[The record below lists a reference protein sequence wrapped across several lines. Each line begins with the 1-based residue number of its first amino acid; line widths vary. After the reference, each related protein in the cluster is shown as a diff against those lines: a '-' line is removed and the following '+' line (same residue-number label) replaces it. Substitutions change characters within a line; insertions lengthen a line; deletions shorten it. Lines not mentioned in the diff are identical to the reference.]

1 MAEDL
6 QDHEG
11 EPLERIAIVG
21 MACRVPGAADVGAFW
36 RNLLG
41 GVESLHQADG
51 GPDAPEGYVPA
62 TGKLDGVEEFDAE
75 FFGIPPR
82 EAELMDPQHRLFL
95 EQCQAALDD
104 ANYGSGRPGERAGV
118 FGGCGFNAYMLLNLA
133 PHYSRG
139 QLLSEYPAALLH
151 GNDKDY
157 LTTRVAYRLGL
168 TGPAV
173 TVQTACSSSLVAV
186 AQACQSLLDYQ
197 SDFALAGGVSVKLP
211 QDWGYVYEAGGIQSA
226 DGHCRPFDADASGTV
241 FGSGVGVVA
250 LKRLSDALEHGD
262 RIHAV
267 ILGTGVNNDGAARA
281 GYTAPSVD
289 GQAEAIAAAYREAE
303 VSPLTVG
310 YVEAHGTG
318 TAVGDPIEIAALDTV
333 FGAEGATP
341 DSVLIGSVKS
351 NIGHLNAASGV
362 IGLVKSVLAVREGQ
376 LPPSLHYH
384 RRNPRVAE
392 KSAFAVNDRLR
403 AWPEQDGPRRAA
415 VSSFGVGGTNVH
427 LVLEQPPAEE
437 TSERHARRHQVLTV
451 SARTAPALEQ
461 ARAELLGVLA
471 EAGPG
476 DLPDIAHTL
485 QLGRRRHPLR
495 LSAVGATPEQAAAAL
510 AAAPAR
516 QAAEGSPVAFLFPGQ
531 GSQFRGMAADLLATE
546 PRFASVVRECVE
558 ILNPLLGV
566 DLLELLATPAPP
578 GTPDPL
584 TDTALAQPALFTVE
598 YALAQWWR
606 GIGVEP
612 SAMLGHSIG
621 EWVAACLAGV
631 FELPDALRLV
641 AARGRLMA
649 GLPSGAMLAV
659 ELSEAQAAALEGPEL
674 SLAAVNAPDRCVLSG
689 THEAIAAA
697 EARLAA
703 DGRSTQ
709 RLHTSHAF
717 HSAMLDPI
725 VEQFAEL
732 VAQVP
737 RKEPRIPFLSNVTG
751 TWIGAADATDPRY
764 WARQARGAVR
774 FADGLAALVTG
785 ERPALLEVGPGRSLG
800 RLVAQTAGP
809 GVAVA
814 QAMPHAKEEIP
825 SDAVLLAAAGRLW
838 EAGVALDW
846 TAFAAEEERRPTGLP
861 GYPFQRRRHWVEP
874 PAEVFGA
881 LPAAPAADP
890 ADAAA
895 PAPERE
901 RPDAGDDAP
910 AMDRTTRMV
919 HVLWQEMLGVSEVSL
934 DDNLFMLGG
943 DSLLATKLVSRAQ
956 KLFDTEIPLDQFL
969 DDPTVSRMAA
979 LVGGATDVTDPQD
992 PHKAV
997 DQ

>member
-1 MAEDL
+1 MADDL
-6 QDHEG
+6 LDHEG
-11 EPLERIAIVG
+11 EAPERIAVVG
-21 MACRVPGAADVGAFW
+21 MACRVPGAASVDAFW
-36 RNLLG
+36 ANLLG
-41 GVESLHQADG
+41 GVESLHRADG

-62 TGKLDGVEEFDAE
+62 TGRLEGVEDFDAE

-104 ANYGSGRPGERAGV
+104 ANYGSGRPGDRAGV
-118 FGGCGFNAYMLLNLA
+118 WGGSSFNAYMLLNLA
-133 PHYSRG
+133 PHYSRS
-139 QLLSEYPAALLH
+139 QLLTEYPAALLH

-173 TVQTACSSSLVAV
+173 TVQTACSTSLVAV

-226 DGHCRPFDADASGTV
+226 DGHCKPFDADASGTV

-267 ILGTGVNNDGAARA
+267 ILGTGLDNDGAARA
-281 GYTAPSVD
+281 GFTAPSVD
-289 GQAEAIAAAYREAE
+289 GQAAAIATAYREAE
-303 VSPLTVG
+303 VDPLTIG

-318 TAVGDPIEIAALDTV
+318 TAVGDPIEIAALDSV
-333 FGAEGATP
+333 YGPAGALP
-341 DSVLIGSVKS
+341 DSVPIGSVKS

-362 IGLVKSVLAVREGQ
+362 VGLIKSVLAVREGQ
-376 LPPSLHYH
+376 LPPSLHY
-384 RRNPRVAE
+384 RERNPRIAE

-427 LVLEQPPAEE
+427 VVLEEPPAPEPRDGE
-437 TSERHARRHQVLTV
+437 ARRHQVLTV

-461 ARAELLGVLA
+461 ARADLLGVLA
-471 EAGPG
+471 KAGPG
-476 DLPDIAHTL
+476 DLPDITHTL

-495 LSAVGATPEQAAAAL
+495 LTAVGAGPEQAAAAL
-510 AAAPAR
+510 AAAPVR
-516 QAAEGSPVAFLFPGQ
+516 EAADGRPVAFLFPGQ
-531 GSQFRGMAADLLATE
+531 GSQFRGMAADLLAAE
-546 PRFASVVRECVE
+546 PRFAAAVRECVE
-558 ILNPLLGV
+558 ILDPLLGV
-566 DLLELLATPAPP
+566 DLLDLLATPAPP

-598 YALAQWWR
+598 YALARWWR

-612 SAMLGHSIG
+612 TAMLGHSIG
-621 EWVAACLAGV
+621 EWVAATLAGV

-641 AARGRLMA
+641 AARGRLMSA
-649 GLPSGAMLAV
+649 LPSGAMLAV
-659 ELSEAQAAALEGPEL
+659 ELAEAEAAALLGSGL
-674 SLAAVNAPDRCVLSG
+674 SLAAVNAPHRCVLSG

-725 VEQFAEL
+725 VEPFAEL

-751 TWIGAADATDPRY
+751 TWIGAADATDPHY

-774 FADGLAALVTG
+774 FADGVAALVAG
-785 ERPALLEVGPGRSLG
+785 ERPVLLEVGPGRSLG
-800 RLVAQTAGP
+800 RLAAQVAGP

-814 QAMPHAKEEIP
+814 QAMPHAKEETP

-838 EAGVALDW
+838 EAGAALDW
-846 TAFAAEEERRPTGLP
+846 AAFAGEERRAPTTLP

-874 PAEVFGA
+874 PAEAAGA
-881 LPAAPAADP
+881 LPAAPAAHP
-890 ADAAA
+890 AAGARPRPGPARPGPRNAA
-895 PAPERE
+895 PP
-901 RPDAGDDAP
+901 PHP
-910 AMDRTTRMV
+910 TTPIV
-919 HVLWQEMLGVSEVSL
+919 LLVWHV
-934 DDNLFMLGG
+934 
-943 DSLLATKLVSRAQ
+943 
-956 KLFDTEIPLDQFL
+956 I
-969 DDPTVSRMAA
+969 
-979 LVGGATDVTDPQD
+979 
-992 PHKAV
+992 
-997 DQ
+997 